1 LSVVGQMSMS
11 GTDAERVGYNLG
23 RGYEVMSRLFC
34 SFAAFWLATTVM
46 PAQILNATKEV
57 GSVEGHLTCSDGNVP
72 ARKATVRLIPLS
84 VFLPKS
90 QSPQNRAL
98 KPLEA
103 ITDFDGYYLFPTVPS
118 GDYIVDAR
126 SPGYA
131 NDLDLIRVVFDRFTD
146 EQKSKLLSGF
156 PEITVKSFV
165 TARKDVTIHRAGAIT
180 GQVSVDTG
188 GTVAQLNVE
197 ATLVS
202 SPILGD
208 VDAHEKQNIPTFSR
222 QGPISDRGEFRIAGL
237 PAGRYRLHVRLAEA
251 YFDALPATGPNR
263 IDVKLRPQRVGTAE
277 LTVYAPS
284 ATDISDAKLVEVR
297 DGDEISDSNI
307 TIPMSH
313 LHSITGT
320 VVSSGRAV
328 PGAGVSIQREGHEV
342 QPSEALSDEN
352 GSFRFDLLPGGS
364 YILVATPSRISDNGD
379 WTGVGRTTILINDR
393 DVADAVIQVT
403 DKDK

>member
-1 LSVVGQMSMS
+1 
-11 GTDAERVGYNLG
+11 
-23 RGYEVMSRLFC
+23 MSRLFC
-34 SFAAFWLATTVM
+34 SFAAFWLGTTVM
-46 PAQILNATKEV
+46 TAQIPNATKEV

-72 ARKATVRLIPLS
+72 ARKATVSLIPLS
-84 VFLPKS
+84 VFVPRS
-90 QSPQNRAL
+90 QSPQYRAL

-103 ITDFDGYYLFPTVPS
+103 ITDFDGYYAFPAVPP

-156 PEITVKSFV
+156 PKITVKSFV

-180 GQVSVDTG
+180 GKVSVDTG

-208 VDAHEKQNIPTFSR
+208 VDAHEKPNIPPFSR
-222 QGPISDRGEFRIAGL
+222 RSPIGDRGEFRIAGL
-237 PAGRYRLHVRLAEA
+237 PAGSYRLSVRLAEA
-251 YFDALPATGPNR
+251 YFDALPSAGPNG
-263 IDVKLRPQRVGTAE
+263 IEVKLRPQRVGTAE

-284 ATDISDAKLVEVR
+284 ATEISDAKLVEVR
-297 DGDEISDSNI
+297 DGDEVSDSNI
-307 TIPMSH
+307 SIPMGR

-328 PGAGVSIQREGHEV
+328 PGAEVSIQREGNEV
-342 QPSEALSDEN
+342 QPSGALSDEN

-364 YILVATPSRISDNGD
+364 YILVATPSRISDSGD